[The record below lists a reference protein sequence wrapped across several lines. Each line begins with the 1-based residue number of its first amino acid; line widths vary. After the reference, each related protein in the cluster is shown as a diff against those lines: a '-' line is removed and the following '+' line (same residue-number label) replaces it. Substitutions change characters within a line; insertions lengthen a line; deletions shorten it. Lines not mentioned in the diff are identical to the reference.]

1 MPPRRIIGDLELG
14 NDSNLSNRANPL
26 SGSLFSPMF
35 LSLDIPFFLFPIF
48 FGLTARVIPLRSG
61 LRVFCFHGSS
71 PESMG
76 PSHKAD
82 ASLRL
87 HAPSL
92 SLVPQRKRGRKKGKR
107 QCPIYMLSGIE
118 LRGDSPPTVSL
129 LKHALRLRGHSR
141 GGALRPQ
148 QREWPVRRIFR
159 ERSRLAGN
167 TSTSAP
173 LTVHVNYFRM
183 HHQHSRV

>member
-1 MPPRRIIGDLELG
+1 MAQLFSCERSPSEVTTANDASSPHHRRFGAWQRFEPFEPRQSAVRVSLLSDVPELG
-14 NDSNLSNRANPL
+14 HS
-26 SGSLFSPMF
+26 F
-35 LSLDIPFFLFPIF
+35 LSFPDFLWAHRSGNSSP
-48 FGLTARVIPLRSG
+48 VIPLRSG

-71 PESMG
+71 PHYMG

-118 LRGDSPPTVSL
+118 LRGDSPPTVSV

-141 GGALRPQ
+141 SGAL
-148 QREWPVRRIFR
+148 
-159 ERSRLAGN
+159 
-167 TSTSAP
+167 
-173 LTVHVNYFRM
+173 
-183 HHQHSRV
+183 